1 MYQPTVMPS
10 AFAPGKCILFGEHA
24 VVFGHPA
31 VAVAI
36 DQGVRVSVEE
46 SNEWKLEGSSFE
58 PSRHPHISH
67 IIHNVFQ
74 YSGPP
79 LEIDVEST
87 LFSAAGMGSSAA
99 LSNAIGAAMYA
110 HLNPGESLDPVRLA
124 KMAHSAEATAQK
136 GRASP
141 TDTATSALGGCV
153 VVSGAAVPG
162 TRHVFDTSLE
172 TPEGSR
178 EWAINAV
185 DIPPGIGD
193 AWLVIGYSGTGSPTG
208 RMVAKVAKLIS
219 ESPERM
225 KDMEAIAHIT
235 RAGLAALS
243 AGNLE
248 GLGMAMDACHASLRK
263 LEVSNNKLDR
273 MVNAARSHSLGAK
286 LTGAGGGGCMVALTH
301 DPTRVSEAIE
311 VAGGSPLS
319 TRLGAE
325 GVRFL

>member
-1 MYQPTVMPS
+1 MPS

-46 SNEWKLEGSSFE
+46 SEMWKLEGASFD

-67 IIHNVFQ
+67 IIQNIFQ

-79 LEIDVEST
+79 LDIDVNSS

-99 LSNAIGAAMYA
+99 LSNAFGAAMYSY
-110 HLNPGESLDPVRLA
+110 LNPDEEIDAVKLA
-124 KMAHSAEATAQK
+124 KIAHSAEATAQK

-153 VVSGAAVPG
+153 VVSGSEVPG

-178 EWAINAV
+178 EWSINTV
-185 DIPPGIGD
+185 DIPQGVGD

-219 ESPERM
+219 EVPERM
-225 KDMEAIAHIT
+225 EEMEAIANIT

-243 AGNLE
+243 AGNLDA
-248 GLGMAMDACHASLRK
+248 LGMAMDACHESLRK
-263 LEVSNNKLDR
+263 LEVSTIKLDQ
-273 MVNAARSHSLGAK
+273 MVNAARPHSLGAK
-286 LTGAGGGGCMVALTH
+286 ITGAGGGGCMVALTH
-301 DPTRVSEAIE
+301 DPNRVSEAIE
-311 VAGGSPLS
+311 VAGGRPLM
-319 TRLGAE
+319 TRLGAQ
-325 GVRFL
+325 GVRLQHL

>member
-1 MYQPTVMPS
+1 MQS

-36 DQGVRVSVEE
+36 EHGVRVSLKG
-46 SNEWKLEGSSFE
+46 SDEWLLEGQPFE

-67 IIHNVFQ
+67 IIQNIFQ
-74 YSGPP
+74 YEGQP
-79 LEIDVEST
+79 LEIDVQSS

-99 LSNAIGAAMYA
+99 LSNAFGAAMHS
-110 HLNPGESLDPVRLA
+110 HLYPNTPLDPIRLA

-153 VVSGAAVPG
+153 VVSGEHVAG

-178 EWAINAV
+178 NWAINVV
-185 DIPPGIGD
+185 DLPTDIGD
-193 AWLVIGYSGTGSPTG
+193 AWLVVGYSGTGSPTG
-208 RMVAKVAKLIS
+208 RMVAKVAHLIS
-219 ESPERM
+219 ESPQRM
-225 KDMEAIAHIT
+225 EEMGAIANIT
-235 RAGLAALS
+235 RAGLTALS

-248 GLGMAMDACHASLRK
+248 GLGLAMDACHESLRK
-263 LEVSNNKLDR
+263 LKVSTNKLDR
-273 MVNAARSHSLGAK
+273 MVSAARPHSLGAK
-286 LTGAGGGGCMVALTH
+286 LTGAGGGGCMVALTQ
-301 DPTRVSEAIE
+301 DPARVSEAIE
-311 VAGGSPLS
+311 VAGGRPLQ
-319 TRLGAE
+319 TKLGSK
-325 GVRFL
+325 GVRIL

>member
-1 MYQPTVMPS
+1 MPS

-36 DQGVRVSVEE
+36 DHGVRVSVEE
-46 SNEWKLEGSSFE
+46 SDKWQLEGSSFE
-58 PSRHPHISH
+58 PSRHPHIAH
-67 IIHNVFQ
+67 IIRNIFQ

-79 LEIDVEST
+79 LEIDVESS

-99 LSNAIGAAMYA
+99 LSNAFGAAMHA
-110 HLNPGESLDPVRLA
+110 HLNPGDVLDTVKLA

-153 VVSGAAVPG
+153 VVSGTTVPG

-178 EWAINAV
+178 EWAINIV
-185 DIPPGIGD
+185 DLPPGIED

-219 ESPERM
+219 EFPD
-225 KDMEAIAHIT
+225 KMEEMESIANIT
-235 RAGLAALS
+235 RAGLTALS
-243 AGNLE
+243 AGNLK
-248 GLGMAMDACHASLRK
+248 GLGMAMDACHDSLRK
-263 LEVSNNKLDR
+263 LEVSSPKLNR
-273 MVNAARSHSLGAK
+273 MVSAARPHSLGAK

-301 DPTRVSEAIE
+301 DPTRVAQAIE
-311 VAGGSPLS
+311 VAGGRPLS
-319 TRLGAE
+319 TRLGAQ
-325 GVRFL
+325 GVRVL

>member
-1 MYQPTVMPS
+1 MPS

-46 SNEWKLEGSSFE
+46 SDKWKLEGSSFE

-67 IIHNVFQ
+67 IIQNIFQ
-74 YSGPP
+74 YTGPP
-79 LEIDVEST
+79 LGIDIDSS

-99 LSNAIGAAMYA
+99 LSNAFGAAMYA
-110 HLNPGESLDPVRLA
+110 YLNPGEELDAVSLA

-153 VVSGAAVPG
+153 VVSGRAVPG

-178 EWAINAV
+178 EWAINV
-185 DIPPGIGD
+185 VEIPPGFDD

-219 ESPERM
+219 EVPDMMGE
-225 KDMEAIAHIT
+225 MEAIANIT
-235 RAGLAALS
+235 RAGLVALS

-248 GLGMAMDACHASLRK
+248 GLGMAMDACHDSLRK
-263 LEVSNNKLDR
+263 LQVSNKKLDR
-273 MVNAARSHSLGAK
+273 MVSAVRPHSLGAK

-301 DPTRVSEAIE
+301 EPTRVSEAIE
-311 VAGGSPLS
+311 VAGGVPLS

>member
-1 MYQPTVMPS
+1 MPS

-46 SNEWKLEGSSFE
+46 SEMWKLEGASFD

-67 IIHNVFQ
+67 IIQNIFQ

-79 LEIDVEST
+79 LDIDVNSS

-99 LSNAIGAAMYA
+99 LSNAFGAAMYSY
-110 HLNPGESLDPVRLA
+110 LNPNEEIDAVKLA
-124 KMAHSAEATAQK
+124 KIAHSAEATAQK

-153 VVSGAAVPG
+153 VVSGSEVPG

-178 EWAINAV
+178 EWSINTV
-185 DIPPGIGD
+185 DIPQGVGD

-219 ESPERM
+219 EVPERM
-225 KDMEAIAHIT
+225 EEMEAIANIT

-243 AGNLE
+243 AGNLDA
-248 GLGMAMDACHASLRK
+248 LGMAMDACHESLRK
-263 LEVSNNKLDR
+263 LEVSTIKLDQ
-273 MVNAARSHSLGAK
+273 MVNAARPHSLGAK
-286 LTGAGGGGCMVALTH
+286 ITGAGGGGCMVALTH
-301 DPTRVSEAIE
+301 DPNRVSEAIE
-311 VAGGSPLS
+311 VAGGRPLM
-319 TRLGAE
+319 TRLGAQ
-325 GVRFL
+325 GVRLQHL

>member
-1 MYQPTVMPS
+1 MAR

-36 DQGVRVSVEE
+36 DQGVTVEIEE
-46 SNEWKLEGSSFE
+46 SNQWALEGSMFD
-58 PSRHPHISH
+58 PSRHPHITH
-67 IIHNVFQ
+67 IIQNVYE

-79 LEIDVEST
+79 LNIDVKSS

-99 LSNAIGAAMYA
+99 LSNAFGAAM
-110 HLNPGESLDPVRLA
+110 HLQLSPEEDLDPIRMA
-124 KMAHSAEATAQK
+124 KLAHSAEATAQK

-153 VVSGAAVPG
+153 VVSGSTVPG
-162 TRHVFDTSLE
+162 TRHVFDTSLQ
-172 TPEGSR
+172 TPEGKR
-178 EWAINAV
+178 DWAVNVV
-185 DIPPGIGD
+185 DMPDEIRD
-193 AWLVIGYSGTGSPTG
+193 AWLVIGYSGVGSPTG

-219 ESPERM
+219 DKPE
-225 KDMEAIAHIT
+225 MEQEMMEISNIT
-235 RAGLAALS
+235 TAGLTALS

-248 GLGMAMDACHASLRK
+248 ALGMAMNACHAK
-263 LEVSNNKLDR
+263 LQNLQVSSPKLDR
-273 MVNAARSHSLGAK
+273 MVEAARPHSLGAK

-301 DPTRVSEAIE
+301 DPNRVEQAIE

-319 TRLGAE
+319 TRLGAD
-325 GVRFL
+325 GVRGI

>member
-1 MYQPTVMPS
+1 MPS

-36 DQGVRVSVEE
+36 EQGVMVSIEE
-46 SNEWKLEGSSFE
+46 SDSWKLEGASFE

-67 IIHNVFQ
+67 IIQNIFQ

-79 LEIDVEST
+79 LDIDVDSS

-99 LSNAIGAAMYA
+99 LSNAFGAAMHAYV
-110 HLNPGESLDPVRLA
+110 NPKEELDPVKLA
-124 KMAHSAEATAQK
+124 KIAHSAEATAQK

-153 VVSGAAVPG
+153 VVSGSEVPG
-162 TRHVFDTSLE
+162 TSHVFDTSLE

-178 EWAINAV
+178 KWSINAV
-185 DIPPGIGD
+185 EIPRGIVD

-219 ESPERM
+219 ETPEKM
-225 KDMEAIAHIT
+225 GEMEAIANIT

-243 AGNLE
+243 AGNLD
-248 GLGMAMDACHASLRK
+248 GLGMAMDACLESLRK
-263 LEVSNNKLDR
+263 LKVSSSKLDQ
-273 MVNAARSHSLGAK
+273 MVNAARPHSLGAK

-311 VAGGSPLS
+311 VAGGRPLM
-319 TRLGAE
+319 TRLGAQ
-325 GVRFL
+325 GVRFV

>member
-1 MYQPTVMPS
+1 MPS

-46 SNEWKLEGSSFE
+46 SEMWKLEGASFD

-67 IIHNVFQ
+67 IIQNIFQ

-79 LEIDVEST
+79 LDIDVNSS

-99 LSNAIGAAMYA
+99 LSNAFGAAMYSY
-110 HLNPGESLDPVRLA
+110 LNPDEEIDAVKLA
-124 KMAHSAEATAQK
+124 KIAHSAEATAQK

-153 VVSGAAVPG
+153 VVSGSEVPG

-178 EWAINAV
+178 EWSINTV
-185 DIPPGIGD
+185 DIPQGVGD

-219 ESPERM
+219 EVPERM
-225 KDMEAIAHIT
+225 EEMEAIANIT
-235 RAGLAALS
+235 RAGLTALS
-243 AGNLE
+243 AGNLDA
-248 GLGMAMDACHASLRK
+248 LGMAMDACHESLRK
-263 LEVSNNKLDR
+263 LEVSTIKLDQ
-273 MVNAARSHSLGAK
+273 MVNAARPHSLGAK
-286 LTGAGGGGCMVALTH
+286 ITGAGGGGCMVALTH
-301 DPTRVSEAIE
+301 DPNRVSEAIE
-311 VAGGSPLS
+311 VAGGRPLM
-319 TRLGAE
+319 TRLGAQ
-325 GVRFL
+325 GVRLQHL

>member
-1 MYQPTVMPS
+1 MPS

-46 SNEWKLEGSSFE
+46 SDKWKIEGSSFE

-67 IIHNVFQ
+67 IIQNIFQ

-79 LEIDVEST
+79 LDIDVDSS
-87 LFSAAGMGSSAA
+87 LFPAAGMGSSAA
-99 LSNAIGAAMYA
+99 LSNAFGAAMHA
-110 HLNPGESLDPVRLA
+110 HLNPNAELDTVELA

-153 VVSGAAVPG
+153 VVSGSEVPG

-178 EWAINAV
+178 EWSVNVA
-185 DIPPGIGD
+185 DIPKGVGD

-219 ESPERM
+219 EFPERM
-225 KDMEAIAHIT
+225 EQMEAIANIT
-235 RAGLAALS
+235 RAGLTALS

-248 GLGMAMDACHASLRK
+248 GLGMAMDACHESLRK
-263 LEVSNNKLDR
+263 LEVSSNKLDR
-273 MVNAARSHSLGAK
+273 MINAARPHSLGAK

-311 VAGGSPLS
+311 VAGGRPLMS
-319 TRLGAE
+319 RLGAQ
-325 GVRFL
+325 GARLL

>member
-1 MYQPTVMPS
+1 
-10 AFAPGKCILFGEHA
+10 
-24 VVFGHPA
+24 
-31 VAVAI
+31 
-36 DQGVRVSVEE
+36 VS
-46 SNEWKLEGSSFE
+46 
-58 PSRHPHISH
+58 
-67 IIHNVFQ
+67 
-74 YSGPP
+74 
-79 LEIDVEST
+79 
-87 LFSAAGMGSSAA
+87 
-99 LSNAIGAAMYA
+99 
-110 HLNPGESLDPVRLA
+110 LA

-153 VVSGAAVPG
+153 VVSGRAVPG

-178 EWAINAV
+178 EWAINV
-185 DIPPGIGD
+185 VEIPPGFDD

-219 ESPERM
+219 EVPDMMGE
-225 KDMEAIAHIT
+225 MEAIANIT
-235 RAGLAALS
+235 RAGLVALS

-248 GLGMAMDACHASLRK
+248 GLGMAMDACHDSLRK
-263 LEVSNNKLDR
+263 LQVSNKKLDR
-273 MVNAARSHSLGAK
+273 MVSAVRPHSLGAK

-301 DPTRVSEAIE
+301 EPTRVSEAIE
-311 VAGGSPLS
+311 VAGGVPLS